1 MAPRKPRR
9 GSGRNFEIANK
20 LMKDIDRAVAS
31 GVQNAA
37 IEIANGLVKVGPAW
51 SGEFSAS
58 WDVIGPGQSASSPRG
73 KGRIYKYDKRNFPLS
88 RFEKAIEKGAK
99 LFEVVNTA
107 PHAAI
112 AIDGEEAIFT
122 HPNDSDPLKDPVE
135 FGFRPKDASG
145 EQEPSFRY
153 DISMGYDDSSKPNA
167 MITAE
172 RDWLATYAMGGE
184 LNRDLGRGVT
194 IGFGGVR

>member
-1 MAPRKPRR
+1 MARQPRR

-20 LMKDIDRAVAS
+20 LMKDINKAVAS

-37 IEIANGLVKVGPAW
+37 IEIANGLVEVGPAW

-58 WDVIGPGQSASSPRG
+58 WDVIAPGQSAVSPRG
-73 KGRIYKYDKRNFPLS
+73 KGRIYRYDKRNFPLS
-88 RFEKAIEKGAK
+88 RFEKAIEKGIK
-99 LFEVVNTA
+99 QFEVVNSA

-112 AIDGEEAIFT
+112 AIDGEESIFI

-135 FGFRPKDASG
+135 FGFRPKDSDG

-153 DISMGYDDSSKPNA
+153 DISMGYENSSKPNA

-172 RDWLATYAMGGE
+172 RDWLATYAMGGG
-184 LNRDLGRGVT
+184 LNKDLGRGVT
-194 IGFGGVR
+194 IGFGGTR

>member
-1 MAPRKPRR
+1 MAPRRPRR
-9 GSGRNFEIANK
+9 GSGRNLEIANK
-20 LMKDIDRAVAS
+20 LMKDINKVVAS

-37 IEIANGLVKVGPAW
+37 IEITNGLVDVGPAW

-58 WDVIGPGQSASSPRG
+58 WDVVGPGQSASSPRG
-73 KGRIYKYDKRNFPLS
+73 KGRIYRYDKRNFPLS
-88 RFEKAIEKGAK
+88 RFEKAIEKGVK
-99 LFEVVNTA
+99 QFEVVNSA

-112 AIDGEEAIFT
+112 AIDGEEAIFI

-135 FGFRPKDASG
+135 FGFRPKDAGG

-153 DISMGYDDSSKPNA
+153 DISMGYDDSSKPNS

-172 RDWLATYAMGGE
+172 RDWLATYAVGGG
-184 LNRDLGRGVT
+184 LSRDLGRGVS
-194 IGFGGVR
+194 IGFGGIR

>member
-1 MAPRKPRR
+1 MARKSSLNKLTKRLK
-9 GSGRNFEIANK
+9 NEIAF
-20 LMKDIDRAVAS
+20 
-31 GVQNAA
+31 GVQSAA
-37 IEIANGLVKVGPAW
+37 VEIVNGLVEAGPAW

-58 WDVIGPGQSASSPRG
+58 WDVVAPGQGASSPRG
-73 KGRIYKYDKRNFPLS
+73 SGRIYRYDKRNFPVS
-88 RFEKAIEKGAK
+88 RFKKGIEKGVTR
-99 LFEVVNTA
+99 FEIVNTA

-122 HPNDSDPLKDPVE
+122 HPNDADPLKDPVE
-135 FGFRPKDASG
+135 FGFRPKDADG

-172 RDWLATYAMGGE
+172 RDWLATYAMGGG
-184 LNRDLGRGVT
+184 LDRDLGHGFS
-194 IGFGGVR
+194 IGFGGLR